1 MDPPAASS
9 RPKQTTV
16 NPYKKRSKQGEF
28 NHEDTA
34 NPKKGNSL
42 PEYVGYKREY
52 MSTTPSPKKSNSIS
66 DHAAVVTNSS
76 IIHSHSDEK
85 TYSKQYNKPFQQSN
99 IIESIK
105 VNTKLDFDEKSTSK
119 ASKKAATISKETSTT
134 TSTYSSPRF
143 TKQPTNIKYKSST
156 KSSSQ
161 QCNEPKLE
169 PYEIQW
175 TDSEQ
180 LRNEA
185 IKYDVPENIVLTQE
199 YIIPLIL
206 NASTTAMIKIALCLL
221 IGKNGALAT
230 DVFMPLPSQ
239 RVKLIENFL
248 VLIYDTKSM
257 MVNNIKQEYR

>member
-105 VNTKLDFDEKSTSK
+105 VNTKIGEKYLKGKKKGSNYIK
-119 ASKKAATISKETSTT
+119 RKVNYYINIQFASIYKTT
-134 TSTYSSPRF
+134 H
-143 TKQPTNIKYKSST
+143 
-156 KSSSQ
+156 
-161 QCNEPKLE
+161 
-169 PYEIQW
+169 
-175 TDSEQ
+175 
-180 LRNEA
+180 
-185 IKYDVPENIVLTQE
+185 
-199 YIIPLIL
+199 
-206 NASTTAMIKIALCLL
+206 
-221 IGKNGALAT
+221 
-230 DVFMPLPSQ
+230 
-239 RVKLIENFL
+239 
-248 VLIYDTKSM
+248 
-257 MVNNIKQEYR
+257 